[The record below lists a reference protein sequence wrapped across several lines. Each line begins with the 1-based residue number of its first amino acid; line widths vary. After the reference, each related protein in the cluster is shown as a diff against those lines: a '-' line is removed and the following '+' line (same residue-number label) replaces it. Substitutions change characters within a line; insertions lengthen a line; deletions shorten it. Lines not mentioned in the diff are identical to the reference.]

1 MKSKLLQHPVQFF
14 DAPTQ
19 IVNVFRLGFLV
30 PVAIINLSTFHNLNP
45 FRRTLRGDNQIHDPL
60 APPSGLTGAGR
71 ANR

>member
-45 FRRTLRGDNQIHDPL
+45 FRRTLAATTKFTIHWRRRLD
-60 APPSGLTGAGR
+60 
-71 ANR
+71 